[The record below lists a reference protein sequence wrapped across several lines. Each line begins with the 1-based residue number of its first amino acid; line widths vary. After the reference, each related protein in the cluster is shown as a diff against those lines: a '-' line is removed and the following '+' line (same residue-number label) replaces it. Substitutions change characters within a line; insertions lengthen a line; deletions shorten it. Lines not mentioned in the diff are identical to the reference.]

1 MISLDLSVMTGDYAV
16 WKLPPDAPA
25 PSIEGLPFLSV
36 TRTDAEL
43 SVVSLSS
50 FVPADVPAEAG
61 WRCLGVAGPLSFDLT
76 GIVAALTT
84 PLAEAR
90 VPVFVV
96 STFDTDYLL
105 VKSAD
110 LDRACGALEDAGHRI
125 VER

>member
-1 MISLDLSVMTGDYAV
+1 MISLDLSVMPGDYAV

-25 PSIEGLPFLSV
+25 PSIESLPFLSV

-43 SVVSLSS
+43 SVVSRSS
-50 FVPADVPAEAG
+50 SVPAGVPVEAG

-84 PLAEAR
+84 PLAEAG

-105 VKSAD
+105 VRSVD
-110 LDRACGALEDAGHRI
+110 LERACGALEDAGHRI